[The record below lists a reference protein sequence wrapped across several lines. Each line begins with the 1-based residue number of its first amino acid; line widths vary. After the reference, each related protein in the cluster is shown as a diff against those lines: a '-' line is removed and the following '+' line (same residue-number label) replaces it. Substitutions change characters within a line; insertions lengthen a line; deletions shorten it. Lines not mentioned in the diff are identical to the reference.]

1 MKNNRF
7 LDFAIMLFALD
18 IFNFFIHVGLWLVFG
33 PFKDDQAL
41 STLSTILSAV
51 AIWIKLGLA
60 MLLFKKVP
68 FRIKDTLAFKK
79 VWILSFFWPL
89 IVMKQR

>member
-18 IFNFFIHVGLWLVFG
+18 IFNFFIHVRLWLVFG
-33 PFKDDQAL
+33 PGKDDQAL

>member
-33 PFKDDQAL
+33 PVKDDQAL

-68 FRIKDTLAFKK
+68 FRTKDTLAFKK